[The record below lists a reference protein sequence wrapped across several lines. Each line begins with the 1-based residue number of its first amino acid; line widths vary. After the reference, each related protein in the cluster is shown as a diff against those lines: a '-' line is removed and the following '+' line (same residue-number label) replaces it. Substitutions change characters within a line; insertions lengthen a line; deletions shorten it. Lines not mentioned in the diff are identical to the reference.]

1 LLKVYCTH
9 LAPPEQLVK
18 SRLCTG
24 DPFAAT
30 VHRKRIIAKVSSQSF
45 HGKVFFH
52 GKDFFHGK
60 VFFHGKSI
68 SNMHA
73 KLVSASF
80 SLSSRVSVRFGALV
94 QANWGLSS

>member
-30 VHRKRIIAKVSSQSF
+30 VHRKSFIAKFSSQS
-45 HGKVFFH
+45 
-52 GKDFFHGK
+52 FHGK

-94 QANWGLSS
+94 PANWGLSS